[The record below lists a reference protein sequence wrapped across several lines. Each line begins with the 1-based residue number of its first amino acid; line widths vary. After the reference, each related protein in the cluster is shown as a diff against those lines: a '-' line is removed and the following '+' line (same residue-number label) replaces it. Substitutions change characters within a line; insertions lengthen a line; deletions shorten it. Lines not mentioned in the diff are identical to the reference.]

1 MASYRGL
8 PEHGAMQ
15 NNAYAYNQMIQ
26 LEAKRDRT
34 PTQEAKLQELK
45 AKFGRR

>member
-1 MASYRGL
+1 MAQPRGL

-15 NNAYAYNQMIQ
+15 NSAYAYNQLIQ
-26 LEAKRDRT
+26 LRAKTNRT
-34 PTQEAKLQELK
+34 PEQERKLAELE